1 MELHHIPTQEV
12 TPRIVKVI
20 LERLLNARNSV
31 PFREDYYCILRQ
43 PDVSEGG
50 FFPTFCSPHIG
61 VGFAPAEGITRISGI
76 TCGQGH

>member
-1 MELHHIPTQEV
+1 MPEIQFH
-12 TPRIVKVI
+12 
-20 LERLLNARNSV
+20 
-31 PFREDYYCILRQ
+31 
-43 PDVSEGG
+43 SEKIIIAFFVNLMSAKGV